1 MKKAYFMQR
10 FLAISMLLLGM
21 CLTAKAQTTV
31 QSGGIWYQLHDGWQ
45 SYYYD
50 ANGNYQSGDYYEHAA
65 LVTYDPSINP
75 WNGSGSD
82 GYEGDIKIPDKVS
95 DNNIDYTVAA
105 VVYGAFAYC
114 RSLTSIDLPAG
125 VKQIDYQAF
134 YECSGLTSVTMPGVE
149 SVGSSAFYDCSSL
162 TSVTMPAVKQLNS
175 QMFYG
180 CTALTSVSM
189 PAIESITGEN
199 VFSNCGSFAI
209 NLPKTLTNI
218 SSDAFRGNNFT
229 SITMESGN
237 TKYTSVDGVL
247 YDKNVT
253 KIVAFPAKKGGTY
266 TIPGT
271 VTKIPSYTFPCNT
284 TLDELVIPATVAS
297 FADYAFECTPHIKK
311 LTIED
316 GTNDLTFG
324 QSNPSTGYWDA
335 SNNYHNF
342 YYIFNETEEVYIG
355 RNIKYTKDDISLFA
369 TNNYLNK
376 VGIGTKVTSIPSKMF
391 MHCFSITD
399 VNYKGTIT
407 DWCKISFGDADATPM
422 GKLRQTIDGN
432 GMYTE
437 YIGSAV
443 LYLNGSPLHSQV
455 NIPEGATTIGAYA
468 FYGMDGVSSVI
479 VPSTVT
485 SIDPYAFSNCTI
497 SEIWI
502 NSDAVISLADAN
514 AFSSDATIIVKDYA
528 VMANYKADPVWATL
542 ADNIHTKEYLSTT
555 VTLTAM
561 TNSPALLPALNALEK
576 VNDEYRISSLTNL
589 KIKGTMNGWDILM
602 IRTKMPKLKT
612 LDLSEATILD
622 NDGGH
627 EYYTGYH
634 TTANTISAYSFYQL
648 SNLRKVMLPQNIT
661 SIDEYAFAECTNL
674 REVLYMPET
683 CTEIKFNAF
692 SNSGLQSIV
701 INKGVKTIGSQA
713 FFSCYRLQEVT
724 FTKGLETI
732 GMDAFSNCGL
742 RKLVLPTSLKRIEG
756 SAFSNCSRLEEIDF
770 AEGLKY
776 IGYGA
781 FQSCSRLTDLHLPT
795 SLETIESDAFRYCYG
810 LSDVHVPS
818 MLHSIGD
825 YAFKNCGLRSV
836 HSYTLY
842 PVPINQNT
850 FDYAGVNLYVPETS
864 FYTYYLNTQWSQF
877 PNLVEIL
884 GEEYKYSQWYTPR
897 DIDIEINLEKPIS
910 GDTDGGGSMEP
921 GSGMIFVG
929 DGEQLVKK
937 LIMNWGHGDHYPSLI
952 ENGNLSVDELAFIMN
967 VYPGRWYFFSF
978 PFDVKLKNIKHDGK
992 WVWRYYDSVNRGNN
1006 GPTGSW
1012 KNVADGVLKA
1022 NVGYIF
1028 QCNAGGDLE
1037 IPVENPEFFTKAA
1050 ARTRGAAYSADKS
1063 VSLLTHE
1070 SNNPEDASWNFI
1082 GNPNLSYYDL
1092 NDMASAKDFSA
1103 PVTVWDPEQQTYT
1116 AVVPGDDDYDFHPF
1130 QAFFVQKPADSEE
1143 MTFRGEN
1150 RATYAQT
1157 AKKANA
1163 RSRTRSTRSVD
1174 ENRLFVNLEISNGT
1188 TTDKTRV
1195 VFDDSKTALYDTG
1208 VDANKFLSFEKV
1220 PQIYTLDGQN
1230 VKYSVN
1236 NRPNGSHEVS
1246 LGFVA
1251 PSAGEYTIGASLT
1264 DCKMAL
1270 KDLETGVTHDLGKG
1284 AYTFETSAGTFDNRF
1299 MLVSG
1304 FLTDIS
1310 EIGIDG
1316 LDINADANGIS
1327 ISGNSQPVNI
1337 YSLNGVRKATL
1348 ANAGSVSLPKGTYIV
1363 TAGDKSTKVLVK

>member
-1 MKKAYFMQR
+1 MKKVYFMQR

-21 CLTAKAQTTV
+21 CLTAKTQTTV
-31 QSGGIWYQLHDGWQ
+31 QIDGIWYQLNDGWW

-65 LVTYDPSINP
+65 FVTYDPSISP
-75 WNGSGSD
+75 YNGGTGSD
-82 GYEGDIKIPDKVS
+82 GYEGDMKIPDKVS
-95 DNNIDYTVAA
+95 NGNIDYP
-105 VVYGAFAYC
+105 VVGVSSYAFAYC
-114 RSLTSIDLPAG
+114 RSLTSIELPAG
-125 VKQIDYQAF
+125 VKQIVSYAF
-134 YECSGLTSVTMPGVE
+134 NECSGLTSVTMPGVE
-149 SVGSSAFYDCSSL
+149 FVNDYAFDGCSSL
-162 TSVTMPAVKQLNS
+162 TSVSMPVVKQLGS
-175 QMFYG
+175 HVFSG

-189 PAIESITGEN
+189 PAIESITGSE
-199 VFSNCGSFAI
+199 VFYNCSFAL

-237 TKYTSVDGVL
+237 ANYTSVDGVL
-247 YDKNVT
+247 YDKNIT

-284 TLDELVIPATVAS
+284 TLDELVIPATVTS
-297 FADYAFECTPHIKK
+297 FADYAFECLPHIKK

-324 QSNPSTGYWDA
+324 QSNSATGYNDA
-335 SNNYHNF
+335 SNNYH
-342 YYIFNETEEVYIG
+342 YISYIFNETEEVYIG
-355 RNIKYTKDDISLFA
+355 RNVKYTKDGISLFA

-376 VGIGTKVTSIPSKMF
+376 VGIGTKVTSIPSKTF
-391 MHCFSITD
+391 MQCFLITD
-399 VNYKGTIT
+399 VNYNGTIT

-422 GKLRQTIDGN
+422 GKIMAADRN
-432 GMYTE
+432 
-437 YIGSAV
+437 GSAI
-443 LYLNGSPLHSQV
+443 LYLQGSPLHSQV

-485 SIDPYAFSNCTI
+485 SIDQYAFSNSTI

-514 AFSSDATIIVKDYA
+514 AFSSDATIVVKDYA
-528 VMANYKADPVWATL
+528 VMAKYKADPVWATL

-634 TTANTISAYSFYQL
+634 TTANTISAFSFYQL

-674 REVLYMPET
+674 SEVLYMPET
-683 CTEIKFNAF
+683 CTEIKSSAF

-701 INKGVKTIGSQA
+701 INKGVKRIGYDA
-713 FFSCYRLQEVT
+713 FNRCSRLQEVT
-724 FTKGLETI
+724 FTKGLEEI
-732 GMDAFSNCGL
+732 GGRAFQECYSL
-742 RKLVLPTSLKRIEG
+742 KKLVFPTTLKRIEEN
-756 SAFSNCSRLEEIDF
+756 AFYNCSQLEKIDF
-770 AEGLKY
+770 AEGLKT
-776 IGYGA
+776 IGYYA
-781 FQSCSRLTDLHLPT
+781 FAYCSRLKDLHLPT
-795 SLETIESDAFRYCYG
+795 SLETIDSEAFRYCT
-810 LSDVHVPS
+810 SMSNVHVPS
-818 MLHSIGD
+818 MLHSIGNN
-825 YAFKNCGLRSV
+825 AFKDCGLKSV
-836 HSYTLY
+836 YSYTLY
-842 PVPINQNT
+842 PVQINQNT
-850 FDYAGVNLYVPETS
+850 FDYTDVNLYVPETS

-877 PNLVEIL
+877 PNLIEIS
-884 GEEYKYSQWYTPR
+884 GDQYTYSQWYTPR
-897 DIDIEINLEKPIS
+897 DIDIEINLERPIS
-910 GDTDGGGSMEP
+910 GDTDGGGNMEP

-1012 KNVADGVLKA
+1012 KNVEDGVLKA

-1284 AYTFETSAGTFDNRF
+1284 AYTFETSAGTFDKRF

-1304 FLTDIS
+1304 VSTDIS

-1316 LDINADANGIS
+1316 IDINADANGIS

-1337 YSLNGVRKATL
+1337 YTLNGVRKATL